1 MVPLTWGLLGISIAV
16 VVIISILVFV
26 GTLRRRDHAEARIGA
41 QLPVAYEGNGLRW
54 IYIGVGIS
62 SAALFAALIWTL
74 VTLAAIN
81 GPPGPPKVQLR
92 ITGYQWWWKV
102 EYLSNDPSRTL
113 ITANEIHI
121 PVGEPVRIEL
131 LAGDVI
137 HSFWIP
143 KLAGKTDTIP
153 GQRNVMWLEAD
164 KPGRYRGQCTE
175 YCGHQH
181 AHMAMFVIAESR
193 SAFEH
198 WWNDQLKPAPAPVS
212 EKTRSG
218 EKLFEYRCGVCH
230 MVRGTQSGGAVAPD
244 LTHLISRHTIAAGTL
259 PTTIAALSGWIANPQ
274 AIKPGNHMP
283 VLYLSG
289 PELDN
294 LRSFLV
300 TLK

>member
-1 MVPLTWGLLGISIAV
+1 M
-16 VVIISILVFV
+16 FV